1 MPKYKSES
9 PIYRIKQ
16 RIYKI
21 NSGPGL
27 PVYTRQLGKIIA
39 QVENVLSWHRKVFV
53 YVFDLHLCEFV
64 HGNKLITELTRKL
77 RFHFEKYYSIKR
89 LGYAWCREQNKS
101 ANQHY
106 HMAII
111 VNGSKIQ
118 TPNKLFHKIKMIWS
132 EISSGGHMHVPQN
145 SYYNIDR
152 KTEKNKAEVI
162 YRLSYQAKVWTKDKN
177 TARENDYGTSRVK
190 FREI

>member
-9 PIYRIKQ
+9 PIYRAKQ
-16 RIYKI
+16 KIYKI

-27 PVYTRQLGKIIA
+27 PVYTHQMGKIIE

-53 YVFDLHLCEFV
+53 YVFDLHLCNFTY
-64 HGNKLITELTRKL
+64 GNKLVTELTRRL
-77 RFHFEKYYSIKR
+77 RFHFEKNYKTKR

-101 ANQHY
+101 PNQHY
-106 HMAII
+106 HVAII
-111 VNGSKIQ
+111 VDGSKIQ
-118 TPNKLFHKIKMIWS
+118 TPNKLFHKIKEMWD
-132 EISSGGHMHVPQN
+132 EITAGGHMHVPKN

-152 KTEKNKAEVI
+152 KTEVNKAEVI

-177 TARENDYGTSRVK
+177 TAYENDYGTSRIK
-190 FREI
+190 LKLT